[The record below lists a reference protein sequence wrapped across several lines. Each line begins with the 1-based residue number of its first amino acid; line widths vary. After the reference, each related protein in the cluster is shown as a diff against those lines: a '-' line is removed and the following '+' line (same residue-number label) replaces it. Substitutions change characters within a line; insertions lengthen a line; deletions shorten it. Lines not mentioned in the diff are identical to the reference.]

1 MSTTGTEVTRRR
13 KPELI
18 LLRLLPHSSPVHRL
32 WAGTKLLVVAG
43 LAVMVSVRPAWPTL
57 AVVAG
62 VVGVGVVAAKVP
74 RGAVPRLPHW
84 VYWLVVLDG
93 LLTLRSGA
101 SPIVHVAGVEL
112 SVGGLEDFLLLTG
125 LAVALLAASLL
136 VAWTTP
142 LGEVAPALSRLAAPL
157 RWLRLPVDEVI
168 VAVGLAIRS
177 LPLLIDEVRTL
188 AAVSRL
194 RRRAAPDASPRGRAR
209 SVLVEAHGI
218 LSTAILVTLR
228 RARDLA
234 DAVEARGGLAV
245 RVESSAGPRARDY
258 ALLAV
263 MAAVV
268 AATLVL

>member
-1 MSTTGTEVTRRR
+1 MSAAGTETRRR

-18 LLRLLPHSSPVHRL
+18 LLRLLPRSSPLHRL

-43 LAVMVSVRPAWPTL
+43 LAVTVSVRPAWPTL

-62 VVGVGVVAAKVP
+62 VVGVGAVVARVP

-84 VYWLVVLDG
+84 LYWLVVLDG

-101 SPIVHVAGVEL
+101 APIVHVGGVDL
-112 SVGGLEDFLLLTG
+112 SLGGLEDFLLLTG
-125 LAVALLAASLL
+125 LAVGLLTASLL

-142 LGEVAPALSRLAAPL
+142 LGEIAPALARLTAPL
-157 RWLRLPVDEVI
+157 RWLRLPVDEWI

-194 RRRAAPDASPRGRAR
+194 RRRAAPDSSPRARAR
-209 SVLVEAHGI
+209 SILVEAHGI

-245 RVESSAGPRARDY
+245 RVEASAGPRVRDFVVLV
-258 ALLAV
+258 A
-263 MAAVV
+263 MAGVV
-268 AATLVL
+268 AATLAL